1 MTPNYLMYTEAGDE
15 DVDKIVQVALALNLT
30 WADTLPLLQRLAL
43 MPRRGDALDTSV
55 RECVYEA
62 IGADVRNEEFYIES
76 LVDY

>member
-15 DVDKIVQVALALNLT
+15 DVDKIVQVALVLKLS
-30 WADTLPLLQRLAL
+30 WAETLPLLQRLAL

-55 RECVYEA
+55 RELVYEA

>member
-1 MTPNYLMYTEAGDE
+1 MTPSYMMYTEAGDE

-30 WADTLPLLQRLAL
+30 WADTLPLLKRLAL

-55 RECVYEA
+55 RESVYEA
-62 IGADVRNEEFYIES
+62 IGADLRNEEFYIES

>member
-1 MTPNYLMYTEAGDE
+1 MTPSYMMYTEAGDE
-15 DVDKIVQVALALNLT
+15 DVHNIVRVARTLNLT
-30 WADTLPLLQRLAL
+30 WAETLPLLKRLAL

-62 IGADVRNEEFYIES
+62 IGADLRNESFYIES

>member
-1 MTPNYLMYTEAGDE
+1 MTPNYMMYTEAGDE
-15 DVDKIVQVALALNLT
+15 DVDKIVQVALALHLT
-30 WADTLPLLQRLAL
+30 WADTLPLLKRLAL

-62 IGADVRNEEFYIES
+62 IGADVRNESFYIES

>member
-15 DVDKIVQVALALNLT
+15 DVHNIVRVARTLNLT
-30 WADTLPLLQRLAL
+30 WAETLPLLQRLAQ

-62 IGADVRNEEFYIES
+62 IGADLRNEEFYIES

>member
-1 MTPNYLMYTEAGDE
+1 MTPSYLMYTEAGDE
-15 DVDKIVQVALALNLT
+15 DVHKIVQVALALNLT
-30 WADTLPLLQRLAL
+30 WADTLPLLRCLAL

-55 RECVYEA
+55 REVVYEA

>member
-1 MTPNYLMYTEAGDE
+1 MTPNYMMYTEAGDE
-15 DVDKIVQVALALNLT
+15 DVDKIVQVALALHLS
-30 WADTLPLLQRLAL
+30 WADTLPLLKRLAL

-62 IGADVRNEEFYIES
+62 IGADVRNEPFYLEW

>member
-15 DVDKIVQVALALNLT
+15 DVDKIVQVALALNLS
-30 WADTLPLLQRLAL
+30 WADTLPLLRRLAL
-43 MPRRGDALDTSV
+43 MPKRGDALDTSV

>member
-30 WADTLPLLQRLAL
+30 WAETLSLLKRLAL
-43 MPRRGDALDTSV
+43 MPGRGDALDTSV
-55 RECVYEA
+55 RELVYEA

>member
-15 DVDKIVQVALALNLT
+15 DVHKIVQVALALNLS
-30 WADTLPLLQRLAL
+30 WADTLPLLRRLAL

-55 RECVYEA
+55 REMVYEA

>member
-15 DVDKIVQVALALNLT
+15 DVDKIVQVALVLNLS
-30 WADTLPLLQRLAL
+30 WAETLPLLKRLAL
-43 MPRRGDALDTSV
+43 KPKRRDALDTSV

-62 IGADVRNEEFYIES
+62 IGAFDREEPFYLED

>member
-30 WADTLPLLQRLAL
+30 WAETLSLLKRLAL

-55 RECVYEA
+55 RESVYEA

>member
-30 WADTLPLLQRLAL
+30 WAETLSLLKRLAL

-62 IGADVRNEEFYIES
+62 IGADLRNEEFYIES

>member
-1 MTPNYLMYTEAGDE
+1 MTPNYMMYTEAGDE
-15 DVDKIVQVALALNLT
+15 DVDKIVQVALALHLS
-30 WADTLPLLQRLAL
+30 WADTLPLLKRLAQ

-62 IGADVRNEEFYIES
+62 IGADIRNESFYIES